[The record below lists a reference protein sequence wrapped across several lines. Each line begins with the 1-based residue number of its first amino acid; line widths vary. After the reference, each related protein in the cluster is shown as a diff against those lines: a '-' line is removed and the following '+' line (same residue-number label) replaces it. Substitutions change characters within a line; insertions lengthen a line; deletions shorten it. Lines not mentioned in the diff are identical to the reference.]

1 MTAKGNWIVP
11 ATAEGI
17 SVPATAEG
25 ISAISATAEGIPVP
39 ATAEGIPVPATA
51 EGIPVPATASP
62 VPALTA
68 TVQGNFLI
76 ENPLTPADVAVE
88 TEGNRPVP
96 AQLPPGRPP
105 RCFVDSNAQV

>member
-1 MTAKGNWIVP
+1 MPATAEGIPVP

-25 ISAISATAEGIPVP
+25 ISATAEGIPVP

-68 TVQGNFLI
+68 TVQGNVLI

-105 RCFVDSNAQV
+105 RRFVDYNAQV

>member
-1 MTAKGNWIVP
+1 MTAKWNWIVP

-25 ISAISATAEGIPVP
+25 IS

-68 TVQGNFLI
+68 TVQGNVLI

-96 AQLPPGRPP
+96 AQLPPRWPP
-105 RCFVDSNAQV
+105 RCIVDYNAQVDGGHT